1 MHGFLYK
8 QKPVRRR
15 MLLAGGRVRETL
27 HKTAGWICLGFF
39 LLGAIILVSYAINS
53 PELPP
58 ANFVSTLNTISRDSA
73 DSGDMYASSVV
84 ILPSSE
90 EKTWAVLSGLKDE
103 ELQTGTG
110 SQEVDRTKDIEY
122 HTRPGETL
130 SEIAYSY
137 NIPYEALALYNNIK
151 DVNRIQVGTIIRIPS
166 LDNTKTALE
175 NLSKRPPPK
184 QAAASRKHATKNA
197 VIAFESRNSGDKN
210 RPGVTVQ
217 FSIVSPPEE
226 DLQSIEWDFGD
237 GKRGFRPNPSYEYTV
252 PKTYVVRLTARDTS
266 GVLYK
271 SNPLYIDVPHPG
283 LTSGSVI
290 TKFVTLASPDDV
302 FIVDG
307 SITEVARY
315 PSVEA
320 APLDFSES
328 DQFLTK
334 VRFKNPGYYGLTV
347 VDDEMVEQYYSVFV
361 SPIPTIH
368 ADAFPANLNWYRT
381 QYNTGTSSNCGPAVA
396 SMGIGWSLGKYQS
409 VADVRQSV
417 GWQGNGGIGFA
428 EILKVVRAEGIA
440 AETRPFR
447 SVQDIKDII
456 DAGNIAIVLIHTGGL
471 TQSQTNPEKSMF
483 GKYYNDEVGHYIVI
497 KGYSLNGEYFVS
509 YDPIPNDWTVNSFRY
524 ADELS
529 MVGRNRYYNSGEIL
543 RARRSHEM
551 IVIPRVVQ

>member
-1 MHGFLYK
+1 M
-8 QKPVRRR
+8 
-15 MLLAGGRVRETL
+15 RETL
-27 HKTAGWICLGFF
+27 YRAAGWICLGFF
-39 LLGAIILVSYAINS
+39 ILGAVVLVSYAISS

-58 ANFVSTLNTISRDSA
+58 ANLVSSLNTISEEEA
-73 DSGDMYASSVV
+73 LSGSASSVV

-90 EKTWAVLSGLKDE
+90 EKTWAILSSLKDGA
-103 ELQTGTG
+103 LQTGAG
-110 SQEVDRTKDIEY
+110 NQEADRTKDIEY

-137 NIPYEALALYNNIK
+137 NISYEALAFYNDIK
-151 DVNRIQVGTIIRIPS
+151 DVNRIRVGTVLRIPS
-166 LDNTKTALE
+166 LVNTKTVME
-175 NLSKRPPPK
+175 NLAKRQPIK
-184 QAAASRKHATKNA
+184 QAAVSRRTTKNA

-210 RPGVTVQ
+210 RPGITVQ
-217 FSIVSPPEE
+217 FSIVSPSEE
-226 DLQSIEWDFGD
+226 ELQSIEWDFGD
-237 GKRGFRPNPSYEYTV
+237 GKRGFRPNPSYEYTE
-252 PKTYVVRLTARDTS
+252 PKTYVVRLTARGTS
-266 GVLYK
+266 GVVYK

-283 LTSGSVI
+283 LTGGNVI

-315 PSVEA
+315 SSIEA

-334 VRFKNPGYYGLTV
+334 VRFKKPGYYGLTV
-347 VDDEMVEQYYSVFV
+347 VDDEMAEHYYSIFV
-361 SPIPTIH
+361 SPLPTIH

-396 SMGIGWSLGKYQS
+396 SMAIGWALGKYQS
-409 VADVRQSV
+409 VADVRQTI
-417 GWQGNGGIGFA
+417 GWQGNGGTSF
-428 EILKVVRAEGIA
+428 EDILKVSRSEGVKAEA
-440 AETRPFR
+440 RPLR
-447 SVQDIKDII
+447 SLQDIKDII

-471 TQSQTNPEKSMF
+471 TQAQTSPDKSMF

-529 MVGRNRYYNSGEIL
+529 MVGRNRYYNSREIL
-543 RARRSHEM
+543 RALRRYEM
-551 IVIPRVVQ
+551 IVIPRVSE